1 MLNDAE
7 IRKAIQDEWIT
18 VEPFDDS
25 RLQPVSLDLTLGD
38 AYRRYRDD
46 IQVIETRD
54 TGEYANTECWGIVP
68 SWQNHTTGHTIPR
81 GPGLKLHPRDFIL
94 ASTVE
99 TIRLGP
105 AFAARVEGKSSLG
118 RLGLAVHVTAGFIDP
133 GFEGQITLEIA
144 NLAQAAIKLHAGMPI
159 AQIVFE
165 PVTPPERDYSVTGHY
180 QGQTGPTP
188 SRYRYIR

>member
-7 IRKAIQDEWIT
+7 IRKAIQDDWIS
-18 VEPFDDS
+18 VQPFDDK
-25 RLQPVSLDLTLGD
+25 RLNPVSLDLTLD
-38 AYRRYRDD
+38 DRYHRFRND
-46 IQVIETRD
+46 VHTIETRD
-54 TGEYANTECWGIVP
+54 SGHHTGTHYSGTVP
-68 SWQNHTTGHTIPR
+68 SWHPHTTGHAILPQ
-81 GPGLKLHPRDFIL
+81 GHALYPRDFIL

-144 NLAQAAIKLHAGMPI
+144 NLAPAAIKLYAGMPI

-165 PVTPPERDYSVTGHY
+165 PVTPPERDYSQTGHY

-188 SRYRYIR
+188 SRYRYTR